1 MIALCRHAAMDGRH
15 RAAVPRAGGRIVA
28 MPHGQEIIKQ
38 AHHCLNPV
46 TLVDHIGCRRDEGV
60 KAMMRFKAL
69 LIAAPIAAGL
79 LAAPAAHA
87 DWHGHGGG
95 GYHGGGYHGGG
106 WHGGGYHGGWHGP
119 GVAGAVI
126 GLGAAAVIGGVIASQ
141 AYAPPPPVY
150 YAPPPAYYAPPPGY
164 YAPPPGYYPPGY

>member
-1 MIALCRHAAMDGRH
+1 MRVEHARSMCRNMEKKSSNRHAGASIRSLSIPTFLAMDRV
-15 RAAVPRAGGRIVA
+15 R
-28 MPHGQEIIKQ
+28 
-38 AHHCLNPV
+38 
-46 TLVDHIGCRRDEGV
+46 GV

-69 LIAAPIAAGL
+69 MIAAPMAAAL

-95 GYHGGGYHGGG
+95 EYHGGGYHGGGYHGGGYHGGG
-106 WHGGGYHGGWHGP
+106 WHGDYHHGGP
-119 GVAGAVI
+119 GVGGALL

-150 YAPPPAYYAPPPGY
+150 YAPPPAYYAPPPTY
-164 YAPPPGYYPPGY
+164 YAAPPPGYYPPPGY